1 MSQTLTDQPGATHSP
16 TTTEEPCLLVNPAVS
31 ILRCSDNEVFI
42 RHGSRS
48 TTSHRI
54 EDTKNRGRLADF
66 AEAFAV
72 PRTVSEAAQ
81 STDTDPADAAEFT
94 EHLLDGHALLRDVDS
109 AYGYAIAGL
118 GGAVVPTTA
127 QLAVVGTGRVS
138 TALVRQ
144 LSDLLHRPVE
154 QVDDVV
160 AAFEDCQLVVV
171 AADALNPGLFYDAD
185 EAAMETG
192 TPWQLVYVD
201 GGEVMVG
208 PTFIPG
214 LTVGYYDL
222 DTMDEAGRTMRMDY
236 QFLKTATA
244 AVPAT
249 AEVPCVIADLAA
261 AYASLA
267 VLQHLTGK
275 GSYLENHVLRLD
287 LERMHVIRDRVMRLA
302 RTPRDLANRNDLRHP
317 FL

>member
-1 MSQTLTDQPGATHSP
+1 MTQTIINQTD
-16 TTTEEPCLLVNPAVS
+16 TTQAPADAPRLLVNPAVA
-31 ILRCSDNEVFI
+31 IIRCSDNEVFI

-48 TTSHRI
+48 ATSHRI
-54 EDTKNRGRLADF
+54 EDTKGRGRLANF

-72 PRTVSEAAQ
+72 PRTVTEAAS
-81 STDTDPADAAEFT
+81 STDTDALDAAEFT
-94 EHLLDGHALLRDVDS
+94 QHLLDGHALIPDADRN
-109 AYGYAIAGL
+109 YGYAIAGL
-118 GGAVVPTTA
+118 GSPGIPAAA
-127 QLAVVGTGRVS
+127 QLAVVGEGRVG
-138 TALVRQ
+138 TAVARQ
-144 LSDLLHRPVE
+144 LTDLLRRPVE
-154 QVDDVV
+154 Q
-160 AAFEDCQLVVV
+160 AAELITAFEDCDFVVV

-214 LTVGYYDL
+214 MTVGYYDL
-222 DTMDEAGRTMRMDY
+222 DTMDESGRTMRMDY

-249 AEVPCVIADLAA
+249 APVPYAVADLAA
-261 AYASLA
+261 SYASLS

-275 GSYLENHVLRLD
+275 GSFLENHVLRLD